1 MLAFLAGQTESIRLG
16 TRVMIVPHRPPVL
29 TAKILSTIDVLS
41 NGRLTV
47 GVGVGSLQKEFEA
60 LQTPPFEERGAVTDE

>member
-1 MLAFLAGQTESIRLG
+1 MLAFLAGQTESIRLV
-16 TRVMIVPHRPPVL
+16 TSLMIVPHRPPVL
-29 TAKILSTIDVLS
+29 IAKILSTIDVLS